1 MTNFIINSL
10 MSTWD
15 LLMDSSVYMIAGLIF
30 SGIIH
35 VFLSPDTIS
44 NHLGK
49 GRFISVIKAAVLGIP
64 LPLCSCGVLPTA
76 VSLKKQGAN
85 NGATTAFLIST
96 PESGVDSISV
106 TYALLDPI
114 MTIARPV
121 AAFIMATIAGMTENL
136 FNYSEGKNIV
146 TPDMPDIPDNP
157 GCCTDN
163 DGCLSKAEE
172 NTSFIKKITS
182 GIRYAFTDV
191 WDDMAGWFFIGLLIA
206 GIITALI
213 PEELI
218 NRHLGGGLSSM
229 LLMLIVGIP
238 LYICATASTPVAA
251 ALIMK
256 GVSPGA
262 ALVFLLAGPATN
274 ITSLTVL
281 TGILGKRTTAIYLG
295 SIGLF
300 SIIFGLLVDKIYL
313 LMNISPQA
321 IVGSASEIIPPM
333 FQLAGVIVLLCIS
346 IKPLT
351 GNIKSVL
358 IQNIKRMSRNRKNT
372 ESGENSDD
380 ITSRTG
386 ST

>member
-15 LLMDSSVYMIAGLIF
+15 LLMDSSIYMIAGLMF
-30 SGIIH
+30 SGVIH

-76 VSLKKQGAN
+76 VTLKKQGAN

-136 FNYSEGKNIV
+136 FNYSEEKNIV
-146 TPDMPDIPDNP
+146 TPDTPDNP

-172 NTSFIKKITS
+172 NTSFIKKITY
-182 GIRYAFTDV
+182 GLRYAFTDV
-191 WDDMAGWFFIGLLIA
+191 WDDMAGWFFTGLLIA
-206 GIITALI
+206 GFITALI

-229 LLMLIVGIP
+229 LLMLVVGIP

-251 ALIMK
+251 ELIMK

-300 SIIFGLLVDKIYL
+300 SIIFGLLVDKFYL
-313 LMNISPQA
+313 QMNISPQA
-321 IVGSASEIIPPM
+321 IIGNASEIVPPLLQ
-333 FQLAGVIVLLCIS
+333 FAGVIVLLCIS

-372 ESGENSDD
+372 EPGKISYD